1 MAKVTSQPSPSS
13 EVPAPA
19 PALPAPALPSPA
31 LLLRALRLHPALPR
45 SCAARRAGTALPA
58 CPGPGDGRGEA
69 VHCFS
74 RQHARRQVIV
84 LQFIWYNNHS
94 HVLVPGAGTDPRCR
108 AAAWSMMPSP
118 VSGDARDPP
127 PQGAGRGWQPSPPHC
142 TPGAG
147 PATCIGLTHTLH
159 SCSRGSS
166 SCQPGTEGWLCSAR
180 CWGTPVGRVLEG
192 IVLKFKGAG
201 NTEIHV
207 ST

>member
-94 HVLVPGAGTDPRCR
+94 HVLVPGAGTDPCCR

-147 PATCIGLTHTLH
+147 SSHLHRPHAHAALLLPWVILVSAWNRGLAVQRSLLGN
-159 SCSRGSS
+159 SRGTRLRGHSS
-166 SCQPGTEGWLCSAR
+166 
-180 CWGTPVGRVLEG
+180 
-192 IVLKFKGAG
+192 
-201 NTEIHV
+201 
-207 ST
+207 